1 MVRSVAREFHWPPD
15 KIGGFFIDD
24 IDYLGLEFWYNDCV
38 EMSKEI
44 ETKKK

>member
-15 KIGGFFIDD
+15 VLGGFFVDD
-24 IDYLGLEFWYNDCV
+24 IDYNGLEYWYNDCV

-44 ETKKK
+44 KEKKK